1 MAISSIMSQ
10 SLISAGNA
18 MKMAE
23 IRQGFNK
30 EMENRA
36 DVLNTEIKLDGGR
49 GADTRKKEEE
59 LEKTE
64 EKASKISTETM
75 NSLSEINN
83 ELQSAANKELEEA
96 RAEKKQA
103 EKISEKRK
111 TEKEERAKRLEKAEE
126 KNEMDTALGAS
137 EESAEGTSVVNCVV
151 DEIIP
156 VSGVVEGVGGKVDIK
171 T

>member
-1 MAISSIMSQ
+1 MAISSIMSR
-10 SLISAGNA
+10 SLISAGNT

-23 IRQGFNK
+23 IRQGLNK
-30 EMENRA
+30 EMKNRA
-36 DVLNTEIKLDGGR
+36 GILNAEIKLDGGR

-64 EKASKISTETM
+64 EKTSKISTETM

-111 TEKEERAKRLEKAEE
+111 TEKEERAKRLENMEE
-126 KNEMDTALGAS
+126 KNSGETSNNGSD
-137 EESAEGTSVVNCVV
+137 EIAEGNTVVNCIA
-151 DEIIP
+151 DGITP
-156 VSGVVEGVGGKVDIK
+156 DSGVIDSVGGKVDIK

>member
-36 DVLNTEIKLDGGR
+36 DVINTEIKLDGGR

-64 EKASKISTETM
+64 EKASKVNAEAV
-75 NSLSEINN
+75 NFLSEINN
-83 ELQSAANKELEEA
+83 ELQSAANKEQEEA

-111 TEKEERAKRLEKAEE
+111 TEKEERAKRLEKMEE
-126 KNEMDTALGAS
+126 KNSGETSNNGSD
-137 EESAEGTSVVNCVV
+137 EIAEGNTVVNCIA
-151 DEIIP
+151 DGITP
-156 VSGVVEGVGGKVDIK
+156 ASGVVEDVGGKVDIK